1 MRNDIKNHLNIAQ
14 TIVPANYQA
23 TATGTDVDLA
33 NFDAAAVVI
42 TVGTATDTGFS
53 FEVQEADDDGT
64 GAPDTY
70 AAVVDADLDGTE
82 PATAVASST
91 TVLGY
96 HGIKR
101 WLRVVATDT
110 GTGNADF
117 GVAVVR
123 AAGRVKP

>member
-1 MRNDIKNHLNIAQ
+1 MRNDIKNHLSIVQ
-14 TIVPANYQA
+14 TIEPANYQA
-23 TATGTDVDLA
+23 TETGTDVDLA
-33 NFDAAAVVI
+33 GFDAAAVVI
-42 TVGTATDTGFS
+42 TVGAATDTGFS

-70 AAVVDADLDGTE
+70 AAVAAADLDGTE
-82 PATAVASST
+82 PATAVAAAV

-123 AAGRVKP
+123 GKGRVKP